1 MSIDFAP
8 FAYPVLRDDSAREA
22 QERARVQ
29 GHTSGYT
36 AGRREAAELL
46 AADREQL
53 LRDYEGQLEGARRAL
68 ADATRAL
75 NSAAA
80 RFASLAA
87 PVLADADDAILTVAI
102 ELAEEIIGRELRDSA
117 AWVGRVRDVLA
128 SVDDEGPQGIRLNP
142 ADAAALAESAEPLRL
157 PVTADGTLARGDAV
171 VLFADGM
178 LDARVGSALE
188 RARTAVEESR

>member
-8 FAYPVLRDDSAREA
+8 FAYPVLRDDSIREA
-22 QERARVQ
+22 EERARVH
-29 GHTSGYT
+29 GHTAGYT

-53 LRDYEGQLEGARRAL
+53 LRDYEAQLEGSRRAL

-87 PVLADADDAILTVAI
+87 PSLAGADDAILAVAV
-102 ELAEEIIGRELRDSA
+102 ELAEEILGRELRDSA
-117 AWVGRVRDVLA
+117 AWVERVRDVFA
-128 SVDDEGPQGIRLNP
+128 SVDDEVPQGIRLNP
-142 ADAAALAESAEPLRL
+142 ADAAALAESAEPLRV
-157 PVTADGTLARGDAV
+157 PVSPDATLARGDAV
-171 VLFADGM
+171 VVFADGL
-178 LDARVGSALE
+178 LDARVSSALD
-188 RARTAVEESR
+188 RARTAAGESR